1 MRFVAAVGKDDLV
14 GFLPSRDDPDI
25 WCVCAGELL
34 YDLVCFGHRRSV

>member
-14 GFLPSRDDPDI
+14 GLLPSRDDPDI

-34 YDLVCFGHRRSV
+34 YVLVCFGHRRSA